1 MREMT
6 EGVRES
12 SRMDRAEGFETVE
25 REGWREESQK
35 GMERAQVKSARKE
48 CTIEPTEE
56 IKKGEEGK
64 QKRRRKNNRKR
75 SRV

>member
-1 MREMT
+1 MT

-35 GMERAQVKSARKE
+35 GMEESTGKE
-48 CTIEPTEE
+48 RE
-56 IKKGEEGK
+56 
-64 QKRRRKNNRKR
+64 KRVHN
-75 SRV
+75 